1 MKNTR
6 KKSRTR
12 RKISVPKECFFCKPS
27 TEPYFFDTSVL
38 QRFLTQRGK
47 IVPSSR
53 NGLCAKH
60 QKAVALNI
68 KYARHLALLPFVSRD
83 A

>member
-6 KKSRTR
+6 KTSRRR
-12 RKISVPKECFFCKPS
+12 RKISVPKACFFCKPS
-27 TEPYFFDTSVL
+27 TEPYFFDTSIL

-47 IVPSSR
+47 IIPRSR

-60 QKAVALNI
+60 QKKVALNI
-68 KYARHLALLPFVSRD
+68 KYSRHLALLTFVSRD